1 MNSAVHYES
10 SNNTFLFSKLGEGD
24 SGLIVYLVLKS
35 GERRPYGMFVG
46 ELDLGEE
53 SEDFGS
59 IYQAIV
65 LHQALRNIE
74 IDYPHHVENIQSY
87 MIPPSHENILP

>member
-1 MNSAVHYES
+1 MIQSATNSQIIVF
-10 SNNTFLFSKLGEGD
+10 FLFSELVKGD
-24 SGLIVYLVLKS
+24 SGLIVYLVSTS
-35 GERRPYGMFVG
+35 GALIPYGMFVG

-53 SEDFGS
+53 SEDFGP

-87 MIPPSHENILP
+87 MILTDLLQ